1 LDLPQT
7 PAEDGRV
14 IRVYIVAT
22 IVLIVAAVAFGL
34 YERGVYTE
42 RARTETQ
49 ILREYRDTTERMQN
63 AGEGY
68 MADDVVL
75 ERLRERAGQR

>member
-1 LDLPQT
+1 VT
-7 PAEDGRV
+7 
-14 IRVYIVAT
+14 RVYIVAA

-34 YERGVYTE
+34 YERGVHTE

-49 ILREYRDTTERMQN
+49 TLREYRDTTERMQN
-63 AGEGY
+63 AGEDY